1 VLSLNRA
8 EMIEML
14 REMAGTPAE
23 MAAAVGVEA
32 QDRTFQR
39 AVKALLEEGVLVAE
53 GGTSTRRYRNAERV
67 DTDGELLAVLPCTAR
82 AFSDHGRA
90 LGLEGPELGKRK
102 LALQIETFKGE
113 DGRWHCRHVPGY
125 RPRVNPRPDSEGF
138 ARMAARA
145 GKGGGTIG
153 AVPKPKRTAGDE

>member
-1 VLSLNRA
+1 VDRA
-8 EMIEML
+8 EMTEVL
-14 REMAGTPAE
+14 REQSGTPVQL
-23 MAAAVGVEA
+23 AAVVGVDP
-32 QDRTFQR
+32 QDRTFKRVLKGLAEQ
-39 AVKALLEEGVLVAE
+39 GVLVAE
-53 GGTSTRRYRNAERV
+53 GSTHDRRYRNAEYV

-82 AFSDHGRA
+82 DFSDHGRA

>member
-67 DTDGELLAVLPCTAR
+67 DTEAAQAPGLGGLREDGGA
-82 AFSDHGRA
+82 GRE
-90 LGLEGPELGKRK
+90 GRRNHRRGPEAEAHRG
-102 LALQIETFKGE
+102 
-113 DGRWHCRHVPGY
+113 
-125 RPRVNPRPDSEGF
+125 
-138 ARMAARA
+138 
-145 GKGGGTIG
+145 
-153 AVPKPKRTAGDE
+153 